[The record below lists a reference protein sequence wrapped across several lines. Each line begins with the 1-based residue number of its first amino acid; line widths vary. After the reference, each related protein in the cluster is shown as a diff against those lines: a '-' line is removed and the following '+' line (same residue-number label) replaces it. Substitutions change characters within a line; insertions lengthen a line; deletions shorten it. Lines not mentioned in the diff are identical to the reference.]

1 MIRLIALD
9 VDGTLLD
16 SRWQV
21 PEANRQALAEAG
33 SRGAE
38 VVLVTGRRFEF
49 ARPVLEQLPGPLTL
63 ILHNGALVKTRE
75 GETLLRHLLPASVA
89 RRVLRAT
96 ALFRDTTAILFD
108 RAEGP
113 QVVYERLESPTAR
126 RARAFERNQQLIA
139 AVDPLEAALV
149 EDPVQLMYSGPVGQ
163 MRELLGVLRALP
175 CACDFTLSVTEYA
188 GRDVS
193 FVDVTRQGC
202 SKGSTLAAWAASRGV
217 GRDEIMAIGD
227 NLNDRD
233 MLEYAGVA
241 VVMGNAVPELT
252 GAGWHV
258 TRTNDEAGVAHAI
271 SRFVLDPGAA
281 TFPPD

>member
-9 VDGTLLD
+9 IDGTLLD
-16 SRWQV
+16 SRWHV
-21 PEANRQALAEAG
+21 PEANRQALAAAG
-33 SRGAE
+33 LRGAE

-49 ARPVLEQLPGPLTL
+49 TRPVLEQLSGPVTL
-63 ILHNGALVKTRE
+63 ILHNGALVKTRD
-75 GETLLRHLLPASVA
+75 GDTLMQYLLPVSVA
-89 RRVLRAT
+89 RRVLGAT
-96 ALFRDTTAILFD
+96 VPFRETTAVLFD

-139 AVDPLEAALV
+139 AVDPLEAALA

-163 MRELLGVLRALP
+163 MRELLAVLRALP
-175 CACDFTLSVTEYA
+175 FVGDYTVSVTEYA

-193 FVDVTRQGC
+193 FVDVTRRGC

-217 GRDEIMAIGD
+217 RRAEIMAVGD

-252 GAGWHV
+252 EAGWHV
-258 TRTNDEAGVAHAI
+258 TRTNDEAGVADAI
-271 SRFVLDPGAA
+271 RRFVLDSSSA
-281 TFPPD
+281 TFPPE